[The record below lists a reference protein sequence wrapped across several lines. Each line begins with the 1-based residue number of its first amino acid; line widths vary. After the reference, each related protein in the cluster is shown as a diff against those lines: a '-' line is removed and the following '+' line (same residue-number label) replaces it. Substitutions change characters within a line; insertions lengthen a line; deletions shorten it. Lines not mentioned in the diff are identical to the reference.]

1 MKLKLLKINKPL
13 LKGQRVRVIKEL
25 FQVLSHI
32 DLRSRNTL
40 KSGILEIPDM
50 LQKKPQVKWVYYVA
64 KEQDQKD
71 LQNQQTLNL
80 TLSIKHKM
88 NKEEH

>member
-1 MKLKLLKINKPL
+1 
-13 LKGQRVRVIKEL
+13 
-25 FQVLSHI
+25 
-32 DLRSRNTL
+32 
-40 KSGILEIPDM
+40 M
-50 LQKKPQVKWVYYVA
+50 LQKKPQVKWVYYVV

-71 LQNQQTLNL
+71 LQNQLTLNL